1 MVFIN
6 YANIILK
13 NAQGHRSKV
22 KSHTDISGQNNG
34 VNNDDD
40 VPSSVDNFFKR
51 FGQTRVSR
59 RRPAQR
65 VPQQGQNDEE
75 CKRRN
80 HKNELEAAMQ
90 ARREKNQQTTTAAS
104 TNMLTVPNAAGQS
117 KVVKQK
123 TQRGSDRSDPVQSL
137 KDEVTK
143 ELKKKLVT
151 RQSEIAQSD
160 NNMKKLDSLP
170 AQDTK
175 NSTPR
180 GPVQKMVNPKQQSHK
195 PIPNHLIPDQTAAE
209 QATTVLHP
217 KPQIKHHTKYT
228 KPGQGKQ
235 TNGRPDV
242 SSNSSNGKGELHSET
257 SSPCAV
263 NKKSST
269 RKKARRKKNDHF
281 ANQQAVSSSES
292 CEGGTK
298 QNHNEHTT
306 QAKEPHITRYDT
318 EEPPKPPPR
327 HKHSP
332 NSLKTAASRTPVVHL
347 PAQSS
352 AIDTKPKTN
361 IPSSPGS
368 DVKTR
373 LATQP
378 PLMEPISSSTQ
389 TYPAGVAM
397 IFYNTDDR
405 LGAVDESRD
414 LLLALQGRGFDV
426 KRRRWSDPLIE
437 LKDLI
442 RESASRVSAECKMV
456 FMCIM
461 GHGRAGLLKG
471 ADGKSLPLNDVMHL
485 LKDKLQAEIPLVRP

>member
-1 MVFIN
+1 M
-6 YANIILK
+6 
-13 NAQGHRSKV
+13 
-22 KSHTDISGQNNG
+22 
-34 VNNDDD
+34 
-40 VPSSVDNFFKR
+40 
-51 FGQTRVSR
+51 
-59 RRPAQR
+59 
-65 VPQQGQNDEE
+65 
-75 CKRRN
+75 
-80 HKNELEAAMQ
+80 
-90 ARREKNQQTTTAAS
+90 
-104 TNMLTVPNAAGQS
+104 
-117 KVVKQK
+117 VKQK
-123 TQRGSDRSDPVQSL
+123 TQQRSDQSDPVQGL
-137 KDEVTK
+137 KDELTK
-143 ELKKKLVT
+143 ELKTKLSSHK
-151 RQSEIAQSD
+151 SEIPQSD
-160 NNMKKLDSLP
+160 NNKKLDSLP
-170 AQDTK
+170 AQATK
-175 NSTPR
+175 NSTPKES
-180 GPVQKMVNPKQQSHK
+180 VQKMVNPKQQSHK
-195 PIPNHLIPDQTAAE
+195 PIPHHLIDQSIGLFLKKRPIDWSYHLIPDQTAAE

-228 KPGQGKQ
+228 KPGQDKQ

-269 RKKARRKKNDHF
+269 RKKARKKKKDHLT
-281 ANQQAVSSSES
+281 NQQAVSSSES
-292 CEGGTK
+292 CEGETN

-306 QAKEPHITRYDT
+306 QAKELKTIRDAMK
-318 EEPPKPPPR
+318 EPPKPPPR

-332 NSLKTAASRTPVVHL
+332 NSLKTPADQSLVVHL
-347 PAQSS
+347 PAVSMGKSPSRTINANNAAGQDKLASVPTKRL
-352 AIDTKPKTN
+352 AIDMQPRAN
-361 IPSSPGS
+361 IPLPSGL
-368 DVKTR
+368 DVKTYI
-373 LATQP
+373 ATQT

-471 ADGKSLPLNDVMHL
+471 ADGTSLPVNDVMHL
-485 LKDKLQAEIPLVRP
+485 LKDKLPAEIPLVRP